1 MHSSFRKSYL
11 QRIKNKRIQIFDI
24 KQKWIHLI
32 EKMTHEKCI
41 WYEMSGREAVGPFFF
56 ILDQTEGPN
65 RERRRIKKVPQLNI
79 TSRLD
84 E

>member
-41 WYEMSGREAVGPFFF
+41 WHEMSSGHDSASSIFF

-65 RERRRIKKVPQLNI
+65 RERRRIKKVSQLNI
-79 TSRLD
+79 TSR
-84 E
+84 